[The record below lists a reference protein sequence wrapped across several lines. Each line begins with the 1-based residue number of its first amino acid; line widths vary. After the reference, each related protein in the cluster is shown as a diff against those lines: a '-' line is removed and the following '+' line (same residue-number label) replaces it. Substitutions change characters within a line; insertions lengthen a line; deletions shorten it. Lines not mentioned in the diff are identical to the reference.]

1 MYMVLKKLI
10 HKGKIYRAGELV
22 ELGKTEAKD
31 LVKREL
37 VEEYKEPINGS
48 DHETDESGES
58 ADSGEESE
66 SEET

>member
-37 VEEYKEPINGS
+37 VEEYKEPINDA

-66 SEET
+66 SEEA